1 MKGLKSAHV
10 GTCRPCGDT
19 WVLLPELVPMLNWVV
34 LRINVLGSEQ
44 KSLRAWRG
52 VRVGRAGV
60 GAARGQMRDVLAE
73 APTD

>member
-1 MKGLKSAHV
+1 MKGLKTAHV
-10 GTCRPCGDT
+10 GKCCPCGDT
-19 WVLLPELVPMLNWVV
+19 WALLPELVPMLNWVV

-52 VRVGRAGV
+52 GRGGR
-60 GAARGQMRDVLAE
+60 GAAGGQMRDVLAE

>member
-1 MKGLKSAHV
+1 MWGSAASA
-10 GTCRPCGDT
+10 GAT
-19 WVLLPELVPMLNWVV
+19 WLLSPELVPMLNWVV

-52 VRVGRAGV
+52 GAGPGGAGVV